1 MSSISCF
8 KSEEIAEKSWKIEN
22 SFFGSGNQ
30 CYCYLVEG
38 QDYAILIDTMLGG
51 GNLPDFC
58 KTLTEKPIKVVNT
71 HAHWDHIGGNFN
83 FDACYLHHRDIP
95 LFLDSVNYTKE
106 QIFES
111 AKQMV
116 PNEYRELLKLDDFI
130 GSKPMKIFP
139 LYDGDEFDLGDRKIE
154 VLEMPGHTLGS
165 IVLIDH
171 KTHLAFVGDVCNGNT
186 LLEFPHSSPV
196 IVYMKSLFRLKEHQ
210 SEFTMMYGG
219 HEFSDTTIIDEAIE
233 TVAKVIAGTDARCE
247 RPGMFGTPVLY
258 AAEKVKD
265 GFERVDGKRF
275 NMSYMPD
282 NIFGEANA
290 KHIIK

>member
-1 MSSISCF
+1 MHGLQEF
-8 KSEEIAEKSWKIEN
+8 VHEMQN
-22 SFFGSGNQ
+22 DFTHHQ
-30 CYCYLVEG
+30 YC
-38 QDYAILIDTMLGG
+38 
-51 GNLPDFC
+51 
-58 KTLTEKPIKVVNT
+58 
-71 HAHWDHIGGNFN
+71 
-83 FDACYLHHRDIP
+83 
-95 LFLDSVNYTKE
+95 
-106 QIFES
+106 
-111 AKQMV
+111 
-116 PNEYRELLKLDDFI
+116 ELLKLDDFI

-171 KTHLAFVGDVCNGNT
+171 KTQLAFVGDVCNGNT

-210 SEFTMMYGG
+210 PEFTMMYGG
-219 HEFSDTTIIDEAIE
+219 HEISDTTIIDEAIE

-282 NIFGEANA
+282 NIFGEANV